1 VGEDENPLMPRP
13 QDYAALSLWNKEFS
27 RALAACLC
35 GDGSLCFV
43 PDTEN
48 NIRLKVNHMRIATSR
63 VADTDEMNSGE
74 TEKITV
80 LPMKSKAWA
89 LARQRTL
96 AGLRLGFG
104 TLALSMLATF
114 AGSPTAASA
123 AEPSGE
129 ILIGLV
135 TKTEVNPYFVKLRQA
150 ATAEAEEHGA
160 KLLARFGKFDGDNE
174 GQVAA
179 IENFISAG
187 VKGILITPSNSTGVL
202 GAVKK
207 ARDKGI
213 LVIGLDT
220 ATDPAD
226 AVDATLAT
234 DNFQAGVL
242 QGQYA
247 RKALGD
253 KTPKLAMLDGTPGG
267 TVDAQRHDGFL
278 KGFGIKE
285 GDPAIVGK
293 QNTHGALD
301 EGQTAMENLL
311 TAHPEIN
318 VVYTINE
325 PAAEGAYAAIKKAG
339 KQKDI
344 VLTSIDGGRLG
355 VQYVKDGKIAATVM
369 QFPKKMAVRGVDYI
383 IDFVKT
389 GKKPSGFI
397 DTGAELITDKP
408 FSDLPSKDTKFGVEN
423 CWG

>member
-1 VGEDENPLMPRP
+1 LFIQPKLRFPHRIFLMPVSPELNLTPQTKANTMSIIVDTRP
-13 QDYAALSLWNKEFS
+13 RAALPSE
-27 RALAACLC
+27 
-35 GDGSLCFV
+35 GSI
-43 PDTEN
+43 N
-48 NIRLKVNHMRIATSR
+48 
-63 VADTDEMNSGE
+63 GE
-74 TEKITV
+74 TYDRNETV
-80 LPMKSKAWA
+80 TQMKRQTGCGRSRYLLRSSPLFVFVAA
-89 LARQRTL
+89 VVPILAVLCIST
-96 AGLRLGFG
+96 
-104 TLALSMLATF
+104 M
-114 AGSPTAASA
+114 PVNA
-123 AEPSGE
+123 AESDQ
-129 ILIGLV
+129 ILIGLI
-135 TKTEVNPYFVKLRQA
+135 TKTEVNPFFVKMRQTA
-150 ATAEAEEHGA
+150 AAAAEKHGA
-160 KLLARFGKFDGDNE
+160 KLIARFGKFDGDNE

-179 IENFISAG
+179 IENMISAG
-187 VKGILITPSNSTGVL
+187 VKGILITPNNSTGVL

-213 LVIGLDT
+213 LVIALDT

-234 DNFQAGVL
+234 DNFEAGVL

-253 KTPKLAMLDGTPGG
+253 KAPKLAMLDGTPGG
-267 TVDAQRHDGFL
+267 TVDTQRHNGFL

-293 QNTHGALD
+293 QITHGALD

-311 TAHPEIN
+311 TAHPDIN

-325 PAAEGAYAAIKKAG
+325 PAAQGAYAAIKKAG
-339 KQKDI
+339 KAKDI

-369 QFPKKMAVRGVDYI
+369 QFPKLMATRGVDYVV
-383 IDFVKT
+383 DFVKT

-397 DTGAELITDKP
+397 NTGATLITDKP
-408 FSDLPSKDTKFGVEN
+408 FPGLPSKDTKFGLEN

>member
-1 VGEDENPLMPRP
+1 MLMTTSRIVDSGALTAGQKERNSNRSGNPRALSWTQQAAAAGFRI
-13 QDYAALSLWNKEFS
+13 AFGALSL
-27 RALAACLC
+27 
-35 GDGSLCFV
+35 
-43 PDTEN
+43 
-48 NIRLKVNHMRIATSR
+48 M
-63 VADTDEMNSGE
+63 
-74 TEKITV
+74 
-80 LPMKSKAWA
+80 
-89 LARQRTL
+89 TL
-96 AGLRLGFG
+96 ASAWG
-104 TLALSMLATF
+104 F
-114 AGSPTAASA
+114 AGTANA
-123 AEPSGE
+123 AGDQ

-150 ATAEAEEHGA
+150 ATAEAEKHGA
-160 KLLARFGKFDGDNE
+160 KLIARFGKFDGDNE
-174 GQVAA
+174 GQVDA
-179 IENFISAG
+179 IENLISAG

-202 GAVKK
+202 GVIKK

-242 QGQYA
+242 QGEYA
-247 RKALGD
+247 KRALGD

-267 TVDAQRHDGFL
+267 TVDNQRHDGFL

-285 GDPAIVGK
+285 GDPVIVGK
-293 QNTHGALD
+293 QDTHGALD
-301 EGQTAMENLL
+301 EGETAMENLL
-311 TAHPEIN
+311 TAHPDIN

-339 KQKDI
+339 KTKEI

-369 QFPKKMAVRGVDYI
+369 QFPKIMATKGVDYV

-397 DTGAELITDKP
+397 NTGATLITDKP
-408 FSDLPSKDTKFGVEN
+408 FSDLPSKDTKFGIEN

>member
-1 VGEDENPLMPRP
+1 VHSPEVFSAVSFGKGVFKGAGFSSRVITYIFTRSP
-13 QDYAALSLWNKEFS
+13 QTKQH
-27 RALAACLC
+27 
-35 GDGSLCFV
+35 
-43 PDTEN
+43 PDKKAN
-48 NIRLKVNHMRIATSR
+48 NMRIATPR
-63 VADTDEMNSGE
+63 VADTYEMTASKTN
-74 TEKITV
+74 KIMERLLRSAASAGARNWSRV
-80 LPMKSKAWA
+80 GLPFA
-89 LARQRTL
+89 LGA
-96 AGLRLGFG
+96 F
-104 TLALSMLATF
+104 ALTTLATF
-114 AGSPTAASA
+114 AGLTITANA
-123 AEPSGE
+123 AEPSNE

-150 ATAEAEEHGA
+150 ATAEAEKHGA
-160 KLLARFGKFDGDNE
+160 KLLARFGKFDGDND

-187 VKGILITPSNSTGVL
+187 VKGILITPSNSTGIL

-253 KTPKLAMLDGTPGG
+253 KTPKLAMLDGAPGG
-267 TVDAQRHDGFL
+267 TVDVQRHDGFL

-285 GDPAIVGK
+285 GDPVIVGK

-311 TAHPEIN
+311 TAHPDIN

-369 QFPKKMAVRGVDYI
+369 QFPKKMAARGVDYVV
-383 IDFVKT
+383 DFVKT

-408 FSDLPSKDTKFGVEN
+408 FSDLPSKDTKFGIEN

>member
-1 VGEDENPLMPRP
+1 MLIAIPR
-13 QDYAALSLWNKEFS
+13 F
-27 RALAACLC
+27 
-35 GDGSLCFV
+35 
-43 PDTEN
+43 
-48 NIRLKVNHMRIATSR
+48 
-63 VADTDEMNSGE
+63 ADTDEKNVGA
-74 TEKITV
+74 TDKITE
-80 LPMKSKAWA
+80 LPAKLKASA
-89 LARQRTL
+89 STRQGRA
-96 AGLRLGFG
+96 AGLRLACGAFALS
-104 TLALSMLATF
+104 TLAMF
-114 AGSPTAASA
+114 AGLTTSATAA
-123 AEPSGE
+123 EGGGE
-129 ILIGLV
+129 VLIGLV

-150 ATAEAEEHGA
+150 ATAEAEKHGA

-187 VKGILITPSNSTGVL
+187 
-202 GAVKK
+202 
-207 ARDKGI
+207 DKGI

-220 ATDPAD
+220 ATDPPD

-247 RKALGD
+247 RKALGS

-267 TVDAQRHDGFL
+267 SVDTQRHDGFL
-278 KGFGIKE
+278 KGFGLKE

-311 TAHPEIN
+311 TAHPDIN

-339 KQKDI
+339 KTKDI

-355 VQYVKDGKIAATVM
+355 VQYVKEGKIAATVM
-369 QFPKKMAVRGVDYI
+369 QFPKKMAVRGVDYV
-383 IDFVKT
+383 IDFAKT

>member
-1 VGEDENPLMPRP
+1 MWTVISDAMAPRAERVGSVESRASQEAVKRKELRRP
-13 QDYAALSLWNKEFS
+13 SADSRHWVPVRALVAIVAAAIILSLPGGAT
-27 RALAACLC
+27 RANAA
-35 GDGSLCFV
+35 D
-43 PDTEN
+43 
-48 NIRLKVNHMRIATSR
+48 A
-63 VADTDEMNSGE
+63 
-74 TEKITV
+74 
-80 LPMKSKAWA
+80 SKDQI
-89 LARQRTL
+89 LV
-96 AGLRLGFG
+96 GL
-104 TLALSMLATF
+104 
-114 AGSPTAASA
+114 
-123 AEPSGE
+123 
-129 ILIGLV
+129 I

-150 ATAEAEEHGA
+150 ATAEAEKQGA
-160 KLLARFGKFDGDNE
+160 KLVARFGKFDGDNE

-187 VKGILITPSNSTGVL
+187 VKGILITPNNSTGVL

-213 LVIGLDT
+213 LVIALDT

-234 DNFQAGVL
+234 DNFEAGVL

-253 KTPKLAMLDGTPGG
+253 KAPKLAMLDGTPGG
-267 TVDAQRHDGFL
+267 TVDTQRHDGFL

-293 QNTHGALD
+293 QITHGALD

-311 TAHPEIN
+311 TAHPDIN

-339 KQKDI
+339 KLKDI

-355 VQYVKDGKIAATVM
+355 VQYVKDGKIAGTVM
-369 QFPKKMAVRGVDYI
+369 QFPKIMAARGVDYVV
-383 IDFVKT
+383 DFVKT

-397 DTGAELITDKP
+397 NTGATLITDKP
-408 FSDLPSKDTKFGVEN
+408 FSDLPSKDTKFGLEN

>member
-1 VGEDENPLMPRP
+1 MHIIVETL
-13 QDYAALSLWNKEFS
+13 ATAL
-27 RALAACLC
+27 RAKGADIRETY
-35 GDGSLCFV
+35 DGSETMTQMRRQTDCSRSRCRPTSGPLIAFIAPVVAILAVCG
-43 PDTEN
+43 
-48 NIRLKVNHMRIATSR
+48 ISMMSVN
-63 VADTDEMNSGE
+63 
-74 TEKITV
+74 
-80 LPMKSKAWA
+80 
-89 LARQRTL
+89 
-96 AGLRLGFG
+96 
-104 TLALSMLATF
+104 
-114 AGSPTAASA
+114 A
-123 AEPSGE
+123 AEPTDQ
-129 ILIGLV
+129 ILIGLI
-135 TKTEVNPYFVKLRQA
+135 TKTEVNPFFVKMRQTA
-150 ATAEAEEHGA
+150 AAAAEKHGA
-160 KLLARFGKFDGDNE
+160 KLIARFGKFDGDNE

-179 IENFISAG
+179 IENMISAG
-187 VKGILITPSNSTGVL
+187 VKGILITPNNSTGVL

-213 LVIGLDT
+213 LVIALDT

-234 DNFQAGVL
+234 DNFEAGVL

-253 KTPKLAMLDGTPGG
+253 KAPKLAMLDGTPGG
-267 TVDAQRHDGFL
+267 TVDTQRHNGFL

-293 QNTHGALD
+293 QITHGALD

-325 PAAEGAYAAIKKAG
+325 PAAQGAYAAIKKAG
-339 KQKDI
+339 KAKDI

-369 QFPKKMAVRGVDYI
+369 QFPKLMATRGVDYVV
-383 IDFVKT
+383 DFVKT

-397 DTGAELITDKP
+397 NTGATLITDKP
-408 FSDLPSKDTKFGVEN
+408 FPGLPSKDTKFGLEN

>member
-1 VGEDENPLMPRP
+1 MLLPPEYSAFAFERGRPRLLLFSSAAITPPHSPPTPKTTSRSMAKHMLTANPHLADSDEENVDGINKVTDPLMRSKTCCG
-13 QDYAALSLWNKEFS
+13 ARS
-27 RALAACLC
+27 RA
-35 GDGSLCFV
+35 
-43 PDTEN
+43 
-48 NIRLKVNHMRIATSR
+48 M
-63 VADTDEMNSGE
+63 
-74 TEKITV
+74 
-80 LPMKSKAWA
+80 
-89 LARQRTL
+89 
-96 AGLRLGFG
+96 AGLRLTFG
-104 TLALSMLATF
+104 AFALSTLAIF
-114 AGSPTAASA
+114 ASLQTSVNA
-123 AEPSGE
+123 AEE

-150 ATAEAEEHGA
+150 ATAEAEKHGA

-253 KTPKLAMLDGTPGG
+253 KTPKLAMLDGAPGG
-267 TVDAQRHDGFL
+267 TVDTQRHDGFL

-311 TAHPEIN
+311 TAHPDIN

-325 PAAEGAYAAIKKAG
+325 PAAEGAYAVIKKAG

-344 VLTSIDGGRLG
+344 ILTSIDGGRLG

-369 QFPKKMAVRGVDYI
+369 QFPKKMAVRGVDYV